1 MGTRFVVVCISEYLS
16 ISESRR
22 LLGELDRFEVVASHI
37 VVNQLVTDYLTDAEL
52 SELEEYANTK
62 EGAEGAILEKA
73 LAASRLTTARRNIQS
88 KYLKELR
95 NSPEV
100 KRLPDPE
107 EPTIRTNRRASTEP
121 LTVLEVPL
129 LPSEVTGQNAI
140 LEFSHYLIGKEIVK
154 KSSKSVGVEGDR
166 SKKARA
172 DEAKAAEEEAALEAI
187 SGEEKR
193 KQRKEA
199 KEKQKKEMKK
209 QADDMLAK
217 VMADPEL
224 AAMINESPKLKGIVE
239 EVKDNPMAGMKY
251 KADPEVAPFMR
262 KAMDKLMPGGIP
274 GLPGGLGG
282 KGGKGS
288 KGGKGAGLDIDGL
301 ADMMK
306 GMGALG
312 DLAKGAKRAGGEL

>member
-1 MGTRFVVVCISEYLS
+1 MG
-16 ISESRR
+16 
-22 LLGELDRFEVVASHI
+22 
-37 VVNQLVTDYLTDAEL
+37 
-52 SELEEYANTK
+52 
-62 EGAEGAILEKA
+62 EKA

-193 KQRKEA
+193 KQRK
-199 KEKQKKEMKK
+199 
-209 QADDMLAK
+209 
-217 VMADPEL
+217 
-224 AAMINESPKLKGIVE
+224 
-239 EVKDNPMAGMKY
+239 
-251 KADPEVAPFMR
+251 
-262 KAMDKLMPGGIP
+262 
-274 GLPGGLGG
+274 
-282 KGGKGS
+282 
-288 KGGKGAGLDIDGL
+288 
-301 ADMMK
+301 
-306 GMGALG
+306 
-312 DLAKGAKRAGGEL
+312 